1 MISRVVI
8 PALCLVL
15 CFGCEKK
22 DASAEKKE
30 KPGTEAPKASEKS
43 GPAETETKAPKATG
57 EGEKQAEAKPAPT
70 PTPAEAPKAEVGKP
84 APDFTLTGV
93 DGKTWKLSD
102 HRGKVVVLEWFN
114 PECPFVVG
122 AHTKG
127 QLKTSAADM
136 AKKGVVWSLSTQMR
150 KGSRVWQ
157 RKNLKGQD
165 FGFIR
170 FARPDGSWSSVP
182 SHSNSS

>member
-22 DASAEKKE
+22 DGSTEKKE
-30 KPGTEAPKASEKS
+30 KQGTEAPKTSEKS
-43 GPAETETKAPKATG
+43 GPVETETQAPKATG
-57 EGEKQAEAKPAPT
+57 EGEKQPEAKPAPT
-70 PTPAEAPKAEVGKP
+70 PTSAEAPKAELGKP

-102 HRGKVVVLEWFN
+102 QRGKVVVLEWFN

-127 QLKTSAADM
+127 QLKTSAADL
-136 AKKGVVWSLSTQMR
+136 AKKGVVWVAINSNAEGKQGFG
-150 KGSRVWQ
+150 KE
-157 RKNLKGQD
+157 KNLKGQKD
-165 FGFIR
+165 FGL
-170 FARPDGSWSSVP
+170 
-182 SHSNSS
+182 SHYNHL